1 MAVRLCFGKNGLGG
15 GMASMINVR
24 WVRVEFIWSMVQC
37 ILALSCGCIY
47 VLCVQKRLYGEDVN
61 CGGCVGRK
69 KQRGGGACERT
80 LTC

>member
-1 MAVRLCFGKNGLGG
+1 MCDGLG
-15 GMASMINVR
+15 
-24 WVRVEFIWSMVQC
+24 
-37 ILALSCGCIY
+37 LSSLEYGAVHVSGRCGRSY
-47 VLCVQKRLYGEDVN
+47 VLCVQERLYGEDVN